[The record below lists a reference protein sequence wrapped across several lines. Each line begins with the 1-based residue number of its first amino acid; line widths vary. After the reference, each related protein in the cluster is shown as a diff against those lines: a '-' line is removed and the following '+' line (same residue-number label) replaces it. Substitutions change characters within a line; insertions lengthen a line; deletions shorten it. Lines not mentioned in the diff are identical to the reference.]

1 MDSLDVRL
9 IGITAESGFKLLST
23 IAGFGI
29 LHLVRAGALRLF
41 ARSRL
46 GGDIRRMF
54 WARQLSSLGLLAV
67 ALVWFI
73 AIWFDDP
80 NRFATVLGL
89 ATAGLAIAMQK
100 AVTSFVGYLVIIRGK
115 TFTVGDRIKMGGV
128 RGDVIELGFLQT
140 RILEMGQP
148 SSVAVQEDPG
158 MWVRARQFTG
168 RIVTVTNDNVFHE
181 PVFNY
186 TDELPF
192 IWEEML
198 IPIAYRSDYRRAEQ
212 VLLAIASEETRR
224 FSELAAQTALV
235 LRVKYRVDI
244 GDTSARVFW
253 RMTDNW
259 LELTVRFMVPE
270 HGIRGVKDVIARR
283 VLAEFAAAGI
293 SIASATYEIVGM
305 PPLRVEPAAVSPE
318 DQRG

>member
-1 MDSLDVRL
+1 MELLDVRL
-9 IGITAESGFKLLST
+9 IGITAESGFKLLLTVSGLGVLQLLR
-23 IAGFGI
+23 IA
-29 LHLVRAGALRLF
+29 ALRLL
-41 ARSRL
+41 AQSAL
-46 GGDIRRMF
+46 GDDTRRMF
-54 WARQLSSLGLLAV
+54 WARQLSSLAVLAV
-67 ALVWFI
+67 AVVWLI

-80 NRFATVLGL
+80 SRFATVLGL

-198 IPIAYRSDYRRAEQ
+198 IPIAYRSDYLQAEQ
-212 VLLAIASEETRR
+212 ILLTITAGETRQ
-224 FSELAAQTALV
+224 FGELASATRSL
-235 LRVKYRVDI
+235 LRRKYRVDI
-244 GDTSARVFW
+244 GDTRPRVFW

-270 HGIRGVKDVIARR
+270 HGIREVKDAIARR
-283 VLAEFAAAGI
+283 VLSEFAVKGI
-293 SIASATYEIVGM
+293 SIASTTYEIVGL
-305 PPLRVEPAAVSPE
+305 PPVRVEPPTGGST
-318 DQRG
+318 R